1 MDLRWPKART
11 GYCSSSATVLFVS
24 AVTVL
29 GISSQPARAG
39 GGADCDLTTKIVA
52 ADAKDG
58 DKFGSAVAMDGDW
71 AICGAPDRDPGGFIV
86 DSGTAYVFHRV
97 GPDWIQQQKL
107 TPGGLVTFEHL
118 GAAVAI
124 SGDTILI
131 GAPGHGLPY
140 ALNTGAAYVYH
151 FDGATWKLQQKLLA
165 EDGDASDKFGFKV
178 GLYGDFALVGAPQ
191 HENGAVY
198 LFHRNSFNK
207 WEQQQEIAPTG
218 GTYYQGFGRS
228 MAVSGDRALI
238 GAQSS
243 DAAFVFHFDGVNWT
257 QEQEIT
263 IPPYAFLEQFGQCVA
278 LSGNQALVS
287 SSTPGFEATIG
298 LVYLYHYDGKAWNF
312 EQAMVAGDSAEAVA
326 FGRALALSSDTILI
340 GAAGAGGGAGAAY
353 VFRND
358 GYSWVQQRKVIPPE
372 AVLGDKFGAVLALE
386 GALAIIGAPG
396 AAVPP
401 LPGHPGAAFF
411 VNLDQQ
417 VDCNLNGV
425 ADACDISS
433 GTSADANTNAIPD
446 ECEGPQCE
454 SIHRVLGERYREDF
468 GYAVSLEG
476 DTALVGAPID
486 REGSLWPGSAFLLG
500 LKNGHWSV
508 EQRLLPAEFDSGE
521 GFGISVQL
529 QGDTALIGAFGGA
542 GEFPIPGAAYAF
554 RRENGQMVQ
563 QQKIVADDRAT
574 GDLFGYSLALIG
586 DTLIV
591 GAPHNDEAAFHAGAV
606 YVFTF
611 DGNNWIQQQKLL
623 PSDPAKHLHFGQDL
637 AISGD
642 WIIVGTDPYETD
654 ADGAAYLFHYDGTSW
669 IQQQKLMLN
678 GGPTEHFGM
687 AVAISETTAAV
698 CGYELP
704 PGGAYHSFVYVYN
717 YNGSRW
723 AQTQQLSPADAS
735 HFFRAEEVTISND
748 TMLIGSP
755 YDRDNGSQSGTAFV
769 FKFDGTAWKEVRKL
783 LAPDGSSGDRF
794 GIATALAGD
803 RCIIGASSD
812 DGYAYN
818 SGTVYIF
825 DGILD
830 ADCNGNGAPDYCDIF
845 TGVSQ
850 DINHNGIPDECEV
863 AACAADIAPPAG
875 DGTVNVDD
883 LLAVINGW
891 GPCPAPPMACPADIA
906 PSGGSGTVNVDDL
919 LAVINAWGPCP

>member
-151 FDGATWKLQQKLLA
+151 FDGATWKLQQKLWA
-165 EDGDASDKFGFKV
+165 DDGEVVDEFGSAVAVF
-178 GLYGDFALVGAPQ
+178 GDFALISAPRHQ
-191 HENGAVY
+191 NGVVY

-207 WEQQQEIAPTG
+207 WEQQQEIAPAG
-218 GTYYQGFGRS
+218 GTSYQGFGRS

-238 GAQSS
+238 GAQSMYGS
-243 DAAFVFHFDGVNWT
+243 AFMFHFDGVNWT
-257 QEQEIT
+257 QEQEFS
-263 IPPYAFLEQFGQCVA
+263 PDDWLFGQCVA
-278 LSGNQALVS
+278 LSGNQALISDGV
-287 SSTPGFEATIG
+287 GV
-298 LVYLYHYDGKAWNF
+298 VYLYRYDGKAWNF
-312 EQAMVAGDSAEAVA
+312 TQTMMASDSEQAGG
-326 FGRALALSSDTILI
+326 FGNTLALSNDTIFI
-340 GAAGAGGGAGAAY
+340 GAPLAITGAVY
-353 VFRND
+353 LFRND
-358 GYSWVQQRKVIPPE
+358 GYTWVQQRKVISSE
-372 AVLGDKFGAVLALE
+372 AAQGDKFGAAVALDGELALF
-386 GALAIIGAPG
+386 GAPG
-396 AAVPP
+396 AQAPP
-401 LPGHPGAAFF
+401 LPGHPGDAYF
-411 VNLDQQ
+411 VNLDPQ

-433 GTSADANTNAIPD
+433 GTSADANTNGIPD
-446 ECEGPQCE
+446 ECESPQCLPA
-454 SIHRVLGERYREDF
+454 HRVLGETGYGALF
-468 GYAVSLEG
+468 GFAVSLEG
-476 DTALVGAPID
+476 DRALVGAPED
-486 REGSLWPGSAFLLG
+486 RQGSVWTGSAFLMG
-500 LKNGHWSV
+500 FKSGHWSV
-508 EQRLLPAEFDSGE
+508 EQRLVPDELNNAD
-521 GFGISVQL
+521 GFGVAVQL
-529 QGDTALIGAFGGA
+529 QGDTALVGAFGDASTTPVLGA
-542 GEFPIPGAAYAF
+542 VYVFQ
-554 RRENGQMVQ
+554 RENGQMVQ
-563 QQKIVADDRAT
+563 KQKIVAEDGTA
-574 GDLFGYSLALIG
+574 GDQFGYSFALLG

-591 GAPHNDEAAFHAGAV
+591 GAPRNDEATLDAGAV

-611 DGNNWIQQQKLL
+611 DGNNWVQQQKLL
-623 PSDPAKHLHFGQDL
+623 PPDPAKKLQFGEDV

-642 WIIVGTDPYETD
+642 WFIVGTYPNIETD
-654 ADGAAYLFHYDGTSW
+654 TVGTAYLYRHDGTSW
-669 IQQQKLMLN
+669 VQQQKLMPIGL
-678 GGPTEHFGM
+678 PLEEFGWP
-687 AVAISETTAAV
+687 VAISGTTAAV
-698 CGYELP
+698 GGTEHP
-704 PGGAYHSFVYVYN
+704 PGGTYHGFVYVYN
-717 YNGSRW
+717 FDGSSW
-723 AQTQQLSPADAS
+723 TQTQQLSPIDAPES
-735 HFFRAEEVTISND
+735 FHTTAVAISND
-748 TMLIGSP
+748 MMLISKP
-755 YDRDNGSQSGTAFV
+755 TDHDNGFVSGAV
-769 FKFDGTAWKEVRKL
+769 YAFKFDGTTWTQERKL

-803 RCIIGASSD
+803 RCIIGAFYD

-825 DGILD
+825 DGITD

-883 LLAVINGW
+883 LLAVINSW
-891 GPCPAPPMACPADIA
+891 GPCPAPPAPGSCPADIA
-906 PSGGSGTVNVDDL
+906 PPGPPHGNGVVNVDDL
-919 LAVINAWGPCP
+919 LAIINGWGPCP